1 MDLRVLIVL
10 APLLI
15 AAAWALKNIL
25 PFAIEQFRKNPVIGK
40 FFGS

>member
-10 APLLI
+10 APLLL

-25 PFAIEQFRKNPVIGK
+25 PFAIEQFRKNPLIGK
-40 FFGS
+40 FFQ

>member
-10 APLLI
+10 APLML

-25 PFAIEQFRKNPVIGK
+25 PVALEQFRKNELIGK
-40 FFGS
+40 FFDR

>member
-25 PFAIEQFRKNPVIGK
+25 PFALEQFRKNELIGK
-40 FFGS
+40 FFE